1 MITSMHIQAKSL
13 TDIGSLAAS
22 LLQRGS
28 AGWRVEE
35 HMPVVDRAYNKV
47 RLLGINDD
55 HSSLT

>member
-1 MITSMHIQAKSL
+1 MIAPMHTHAKSL

-22 LLQRGS
+22 LLQRVT
-28 AGWRVEE
+28 AGWRLEE

-47 RLLGINDD
+47 QLLGINDD